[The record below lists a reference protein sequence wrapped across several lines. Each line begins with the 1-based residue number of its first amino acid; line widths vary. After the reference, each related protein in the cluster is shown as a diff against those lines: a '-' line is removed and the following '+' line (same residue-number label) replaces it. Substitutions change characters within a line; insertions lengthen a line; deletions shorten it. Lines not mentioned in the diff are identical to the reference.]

1 MIHDVKKLRAE
12 LHLVSFPET
21 EILERG
27 KVDCRKSGPIKPV
40 ASGIAYEHAS
50 GHGGGWGGTSG
61 VQCPQAAR
69 TNIPYPRR
77 GVGAGNQPRRSLPKN
92 AVKSTFLEGVPPAA
106 T

>member
-50 GHGGGWGGTSG
+50 GHGGCWGETVGIEC
-61 VQCPQAAR
+61 QQAAR
-69 TNIPYPRR
+69 RIIRNPGR
-77 GVGAGNQPRRSLPKN
+77 GVAAGNQLRVIHREI
-92 AVKSTFLEGVPPAA
+92 AVKSSF
-106 T
+106 

>member
-50 GHGGGWGGTSG
+50 GHGGGWGVTNGIEG
-61 VQCPQAAR
+61 QHAAR
-69 TNIPYPRR
+69 RIICNPWR
-77 GVGAGNQPRRSLPKN
+77 GGATGYQPRVIPREI
-92 AVKSTFLEGVPPAA
+92 AVKTTILWVASASQR
-106 T
+106 